1 MKKIHW
7 FPFFILIIITL
18 LLVFLYYNHDQLTGY
33 SNIISAIIGALSGS
47 LGAYTI
53 SLINNKSLKRTAER
67 RIKLL
72 LQYNYKRFRVME
84 KGTTILYGKLMYDEN
99 WPDYLMLLDNKLT
112 ENDMKTVIE
121 WFECIYFFEKMLKDH
136 LQKDNKES
144 LVAYETAMSQAKK
157 QLSEID
163 KIINNKLK

>member
-1 MKKIHW
+1 
-7 FPFFILIIITL
+7 
-18 LLVFLYYNHDQLTGY
+18 
-33 SNIISAIIGALSGS
+33 
-47 LGAYTI
+47 
-53 SLINNKSLKRTAER
+53 
-67 RIKLL
+67 
-72 LQYNYKRFRVME
+72 ME

>member
-1 MKKIHW
+1 LKKIHW

-99 WPDYLMLLDNKLT
+99 WPDYLMLLDNKL
-112 ENDMKTVIE
+112 
-121 WFECIYFFEKMLKDH
+121 IYFFEKMLKDH